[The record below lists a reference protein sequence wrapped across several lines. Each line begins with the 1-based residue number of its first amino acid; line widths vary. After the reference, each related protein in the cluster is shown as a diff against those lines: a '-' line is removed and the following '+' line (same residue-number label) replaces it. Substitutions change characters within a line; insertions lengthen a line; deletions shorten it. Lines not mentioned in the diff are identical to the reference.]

1 MATALR
7 TKSKKSSSD
16 DTVDDATALRVAEI
30 VNESL
35 ALRIIELLSDD
46 VLLSNLKKAL
56 FPNQLATKIDA
67 LTLQVSHLTSQL
79 DKKVERIAE
88 LETNVQSL
96 EDANDALEQYSRR
109 PNIRISGI
117 AETTDGE
124 DTDEKVL
131 AVINGKMNL
140 QPPLQIGQIE
150 RSHRVGRKTTDSQ
163 RDECGPPRPRPII
176 VRLCSERVRDV
187 VFRSQTGLKE
197 YNRQNQ
203 DHQIFLNED
212 LTAVRARIFFEARQ
226 LKRRKKIADCWSSYG
241 KIVVK
246 DLQNKISEIRS
257 SKDLT
262 RL

>member
-1 MATALR
+1 MGP
-7 TKSKKSSSD
+7 KSKKSSSGN
-16 DTVDDATALRVAEI
+16 TADDATALRVAEI

-56 FPNQLATKIDA
+56 FSNQLATKIDS
-67 LTLQVSHLTSQL
+67 LTPKVSHLTSQL

-88 LETNVQSL
+88 LETKVQSL
-96 EDANDALEQYSRR
+96 EDTNDTLEQYSRR

-117 AETTDGE
+117 AEAVDGE
-124 DTDEKVL
+124 DTNEKVL
-131 AVINGKMNL
+131 AMINGKMNL
-140 QPPLQIGQIE
+140 QPPLHIGQIE

-163 RDECGPPRPRPII
+163 RDESAPPPRPRPII
-176 VRLCSERVRDV
+176 VGLCSERVRDV
-187 VFRSQTGLKE
+187 VFRSRTGLKE

-212 LTAVRARIFFEARQ
+212 LIAMRAKIFFEARQ

-241 KIVVK
+241 KIYRTK
-246 DLQNKISEIRS
+246 
-257 SKDLT
+257 
-262 RL
+262 

>member
-16 DTVDDATALRVAEI
+16 DTADDATALRVAEI

-67 LTLQVSHLTSQL
+67 LTLQVSHLTSL
-79 DKKVERIAE
+79 ERIAE
-88 LETNVQSL
+88 LETKVQSL

-109 PNIRISGI
+109 PNIRVSGI

-150 RSHRVGRKTTDSQ
+150 RSHRVGCKTIDSQ
-163 RDECGPPRPRPII
+163 RDERGPPRPRPII

-187 VFRSQTGLKE
+187 VFRSRTGLKE
-197 YNRQNQ
+197 YNRQHQ

-226 LKRRKKIADCWSSYG
+226 LKRSKKIADCWSSYG

>member
-16 DTVDDATALRVAEI
+16 DTADDATALRVAEI

-88 LETNVQSL
+88 LETKVQSL
-96 EDANDALEQYSRR
+96 EDSNDALEQYSRR
-109 PNIRISGI
+109 PNIMISGI

-131 AVINGKMNL
+131 AVINEKMNL

-150 RSHRVGRKTTDSQ
+150 RSHRVGRKTIDSQ
-163 RDECGPPRPRPII
+163 RDERGPLDRGLSSCDC
-176 VRLCSERVRDV
+176 VVSASVTLCSDH
-187 VFRSQTGLKE
+187 GLTSR
-197 YNRQNQ
+197 N
-203 DHQIFLNED
+203 
-212 LTAVRARIFFEARQ
+212 TT
-226 LKRRKKIADCWSSYG
+226 G
-241 KIVVK
+241 KIR
-246 DLQNKISEIRS
+246 ITRS
-257 SKDLT
+257 S
-262 RL
+262 